1 MKMSELEMK
10 INARIADA
18 FGHKLTEEENAYVK
32 GVADGMIYAR
42 EVKELYQECN
52 KANLAK
58 G

>member
-1 MKMSELEMK
+1 MQMSDLERK
-10 INARIADA
+10 IDARLAHA
-18 FGHKLTEEENAYVK
+18 LGHKLTEEENAYVK

-42 EVKELYQECN
+42 ELRELNLECK